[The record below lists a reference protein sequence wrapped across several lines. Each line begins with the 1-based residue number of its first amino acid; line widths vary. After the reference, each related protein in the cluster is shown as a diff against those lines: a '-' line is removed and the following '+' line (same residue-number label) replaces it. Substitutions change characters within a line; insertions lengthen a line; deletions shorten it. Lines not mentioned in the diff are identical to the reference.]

1 MGSTKT
7 FLRRVPTLF
16 CCANCCVQ
24 GRFVVNRNLVLLTS
38 VCLYWIAFGVF
49 QSTCEYKPDYVIG
62 RSNKFQVV
70 LDKTANIVMRN
81 GKVQFWKTM
90 WVPSFTYQVF
100 ITLIVTS
107 NTLLFYNSCYLYV
120 NFSCYAYI
128 FATNQDRKIIIRVN
142 LSILSYS
149 MLLIFSIIINHM
161 HNQLRDLTT
170 KNTYYRVQPGYET
183 DTAWTEDKLVTCSS

>member
-62 RSNKFQVV
+62 HSNKFQVV

-107 NTLLFYNSCYLYV
+107 KTHLYSIIPPAVIVCKFLLLCIHFCNKPRQKNYYSGKFV
-120 NFSCYAYI
+120 FI
-128 FATNQDRKIIIRVN
+128 F
-142 LSILSYS
+142 SYS

-161 HNQLRDLTT
+161 HNQPRFYNWEYIL
-170 KNTYYRVQPGYET
+170 
-183 DTAWTEDKLVTCSS
+183 